1 MKTTGCFHDSKWDI
15 EIKIIRKEV
24 DCMVKNKFDFDEVL
38 DRRGTASEKWDFMKE
53 RFGYEDLLPLW
64 VADMDFRSPQPVIEA
79 LVSRA
84 KHGVFGYTGLTQPY
98 YDSVISW
105 YKRRYNWAIR
115 KDWIVFTPGVI
126 PAIAYAIRS
135 FTNPG
140 DKIIVQTPVYYPFFN
155 TIEANGRQVLE
166 NPLKFKNDHY
176 EMDFDDLEK
185 KAKDPRAK
193 MMILCSPHNP
203 IGRVWTRKELT
214 RLGEIC
220 IENGLLVISDEIHSD
235 IRYPGI
241 VFTNFATISG
251 EFANSSITCTS
262 ASKTFNLA
270 GLQISNII
278 IPNDKIRQNFQN
290 AVSTMGMD
298 LPNSFSG
305 LAVQVAYDRCGTWL
319 DQLLTYLKGNLDF
332 LKEFIKKNIPEVKVI
347 EPQATYLVWL
357 DFRKIEPD
365 PEKLQKLL
373 LKDAK
378 VAFVEGNIFRSG
390 GDGFERINIACPRS
404 VLKRALEQMA
414 RVLKDGR

>member
-15 EIKIIRKEV
+15 EIKIIRKVV

-84 KHGVFGYTGLTQPY
+84 KHGVFGYTGLTQSY

-105 YKRRYNWAIR
+105 YKRKYNWAIR

-220 IENGLLVISDEIHSD
+220 TENGLLVISDEIHSD

-251 EFANSSITCTS
+251 EFANNSITCTS

-404 VLKRALEQMA
+404 VLKKALEQMA

>member
-15 EIKIIRKEV
+15 EIKIIRKVV

-84 KHGVFGYTGLTQPY
+84 KHGVFGYTGLTQSY

-105 YKRRYNWAIR
+105 YKRKYNWAIR

-220 IENGLLVISDEIHSD
+220 TENGLLVISDEIHSD

-251 EFANSSITCTS
+251 EFANNSITCTS

-319 DQLLTYLKGNLDF
+319 DQFLTYLKGNLDF

-404 VLKRALEQMA
+404 VLKKALEQMA

>member
-15 EIKIIRKEV
+15 EIKIIRKVV

-84 KHGVFGYTGLTQPY
+84 KHGVFGYTGLTQSY

-105 YKRRYNWAIR
+105 YKRKYNWTIR

-220 IENGLLVISDEIHSD
+220 TENGLLVISDEIHSD

-251 EFANSSITCTS
+251 EFANNSITCTS

-404 VLKRALEQMA
+404 VLKKALEQMA